1 MCYNIY
7 GDIMNYQIRKLNNND
22 AESAIQLC
30 SKEYQLH
37 EAKDYAMEHRN
48 WVPTS
53 ELLLDENISYGAFI
67 DNRLVGFITMADNFI
82 RLLYVDDD
90 FHGLGIGTSLI
101 NEACST
107 IDLDYISTCST
118 LYAHDFYKKLGF
130 VDTHGLVNDERGYV
144 YYPMEKNVRVD
155 VRK

>member
-1 MCYNIY
+1 
-7 GDIMNYQIRKLNNND
+7 
-22 AESAIQLC
+22 
-30 SKEYQLH
+30 
-37 EAKDYAMEHRN
+37 MEHRN

-101 NEACST
+101 NEVCST